1 MDSSVVTLLDAGMGR
16 TLSMKGIEIPPT
28 IWSANALLVAP
39 EIVKEVH
46 LENIQAGAKVITT
59 NSYGIILADLA
70 KINIEDQYESLNIL
84 AGKLA
89 VEAVTDSGKSVE
101 IAASLPPQNGSYR
114 SDLVLDRS
122 VIEPLYRRQAKLLEP
137 FVDIFLCETMSSID
151 EAISAAAG
159 VSGLGKPVYI
169 GLTLH
174 DEKSATL
181 RSGESL
187 QSAVQALADFNVAG
201 ILANCCLPERI
212 SDAIPLLAASG
223 VDFFGGYANAFTRVP
238 QDWLL
243 GGEKEFD
250 GRLTMRD
257 DLSPEFYSEFVV
269 DWIGKG
275 ANFVGG
281 CCGTTAKH
289 IQAISEKLR
298 A

>member
-257 DLSPEFYSEFVV
+257 DLSPEFYSEFVI
-269 DWIGKG
+269 DPM
-275 ANFVGG
+275 
-281 CCGTTAKH
+281 
-289 IQAISEKLR
+289 
-298 A
+298 

>member
-243 GGEKEFD
+243 GGEKVFD

-269 DWIGKG
+269 DWIAKG

>member
-70 KINIEDQYESLNIL
+70 KVNIEVQYDSLNIL

-89 VEAVTDSGKSVE
+89 VEAVKDSGKSIE

-151 EAISAAAG
+151 EAIAAAAG
-159 VSGLGKPVYI
+159 VCGLGKPVYI

-174 DEKSATL
+174 DEKPATL

-187 QSAVQALADFNVAG
+187 QSALQALAHFNVAG

-212 SDAIPLLAASG
+212 SDAMPLLAGSG

-238 QDWLL
+238 QGWLL
-243 GGEKEFD
+243 GGEKELD

-257 DLSPEFYSEFVV
+257 DLSPEFYSEFAV
-269 DWIGKG
+269 DWIAKG

-289 IQAISEKLR
+289 IQAISEKLQ

>member
-28 IWSANALLVAP
+28 IWSAYALLVAR

-174 DEKSATL
+174 DEKSTTL

-243 GGEKEFD
+243 GGGKEFD

-269 DWIGKG
+269 DWIAKG

>member
-1 MDSSVVTLLDAGMGR
+1 
-16 TLSMKGIEIPPT
+16 MKGIEIPPT

-269 DWIGKG
+269 DWIAKG

>member
-243 GGEKEFD
+243 GGGKEFD

-269 DWIGKG
+269 DWIAKG

>member
-89 VEAVTDSGKSVE
+89 VEAATDSGKPIE

-151 EAISAAAG
+151 EAISAVAG

-212 SDAIPLLAASG
+212 SEAIPLLAASG

-257 DLSPEFYSEFVV
+257 DLSPEFYSEFAV
-269 DWIGKG
+269 DWIAKG

-298 A
+298 V

>member
-269 DWIGKG
+269 DWIAKG

>member
-89 VEAVTDSGKSVE
+89 VEAVTDSGKPVE

-269 DWIGKG
+269 DWIAKG

>member
-243 GGEKEFD
+243 GGGKEFD

>member
-89 VEAVTDSGKSVE
+89 VEAVTDSGKPVE

-151 EAISAAAG
+151 EAISAVAG
-159 VSGLGKPVYI
+159 VSGLGKPVCI

-212 SDAIPLLAASG
+212 SEAIPLLAASG

-269 DWIGKG
+269 DWIAKG

>member
-89 VEAVTDSGKSVE
+89 VEAATDSGKPIE

-212 SDAIPLLAASG
+212 SEAIPLLAASG

-257 DLSPEFYSEFVV
+257 DLSPEFYSEFAV
-269 DWIGKG
+269 DWIAKG

-298 A
+298 V

>member
-257 DLSPEFYSEFVV
+257 DLSPEFYSEFAV
-269 DWIGKG
+269 DWIAKG

>member
-250 GRLTMRD
+250 GRLTVRD

-269 DWIGKG
+269 DWIAKG